1 VWEIFFL
8 YFLNSKLSKIS
19 LPLSVSLI
27 IVSGVLGLSI
37 GYSLTPD
44 YRSSMFDKATMDLG
58 RADRNLDLRYIN
70 AMISHHR
77 GAMLLAQQA
86 DQKTTRQD
94 MKDLSLKILNDEPKA
109 IEELYTWK
117 KNWYGDTKQ
126 VKDPIVS
133 NLGSYDDKFD
143 LRFLNALIAHHDA
156 GLLMTKEVKT
166 KSSRTEILNNADD
179 VETFLTT
186 TLKIFKDWRSQWYN
200 I

>member
-1 VWEIFFL
+1 M
-8 YFLNSKLSKIS
+8 SKIS
-19 LPLSVSLI
+19 LTLSTSLI